1 MPGTTVQPAQPN
13 GLVQCR
19 GAKNSTNLLTVTQGI
34 RDAVNTYLD
43 GTAGTHTMYTV
54 EVKVT
59 KMQIAKPA

>member
-1 MPGTTVQPAQPN
+1 MAGSTTKPAQPGGN
-13 GLVQCR
+13 VQVR
-19 GAKNSTNLLTVTQGI
+19 GSKADTSTLAVTQGI

-54 EVKVT
+54 DIKVT